1 VAVTAPQT
9 ARARVR
15 AELTREII
23 SAAQDE
29 LASEGASALSLRAV
43 ARRLG
48 MVPSALYRY
57 FPSRDGLLTALII
70 DAYRAVGA
78 AAAGADASSGPDPAH
93 RWRAVTSAVRKWAAD
108 HPHQWAL
115 VYGSPV
121 PDYEAP
127 RETVEAALVITGVI
141 AGIFADALP
150 VGSPRPAGLPV
161 APEDL
166 ADVVAPMEAELLPG
180 RPAEV
185 VAAVFMA
192 WTQLIGMVSL
202 ELFGHYEGATT
213 DFDRVFDY
221 CMGATGHLAGLA

>member
-1 VAVTAPQT
+1 VTASQT

-23 SAAQDE
+23 AAAQEE
-29 LASEGASALSLRAV
+29 LASEGAAGLSLRAV

-57 FPSRDGLLTALII
+57 FPNRDGLLTALIV

-78 AAAGADASSGPDPAH
+78 AAAGADTSSGPDPAR
-93 RWRAVTSAVRKWAAD
+93 RWQAVTSAVRTWAGD

-121 PDYEAP
+121 PGYQAP
-127 RETVEAALVITGVI
+127 QETVEAALVITGVI
-141 AGIFADALP
+141 AGIFADAVP
-150 VGSPRPAGLPV
+150 PGSSPPAGLPV
-161 APEDL
+161 APEGL
-166 ADVVAPMEAELLPG
+166 AAVVAPMQAELLPG
-180 RPAEV
+180 RPAEA

-213 DFDRVFDY
+213 DFGRVFDY
-221 CMGATGHLAGLA
+221 CMNAIGRHAGLA

>member
-1 VAVTAPQT
+1 MTAPQS

-23 SAAQDE
+23 AAAQEE
-29 LASEGASALSLRAV
+29 LAHQGASGLSLRAV

-57 FPSRDGLLTALII
+57 FPNRDGLLTALII
-70 DAYRAVGA
+70 DAYRAVGGA
-78 AAAGADASSGPDPAH
+78 ATHADRSADRDPVR
-93 RWRAVTSAVRKWAAD
+93 RWSAVTAAVREWARD
-108 HPHQWAL
+108 HPHEWAL

-121 PDYEAP
+121 PGYQAP
-127 RETVEAALVITGVI
+127 RETVEAAMVITAVI
-141 AGIFADALP
+141 AGIFSDAVPAGAVPPQCLP
-150 VGSPRPAGLPV
+150 PAPAGLS
-161 APEDL
+161 E
-166 ADVVAPMEAELLPG
+166 VVAPMEAELLPG

-213 DFDRVFDY
+213 CFDPVFEY
-221 CMGATGHLAGLA
+221 CMTAVGHDAGLE